1 MRSILV
7 ISGKEFR
14 AYFSSVIA
22 YIFITLFLAVSG
34 WLFMQSFF
42 LMGQASLRSFF
53 SLLPWLFLIFV
64 PAVAMRLW
72 AEEKKLGT
80 IELLMTFPVR
90 DSEVVLGKFLAAIGF
105 LGVALFLS
113 FPLALTA
120 AYVGDPD
127 WGAIVGGYLGALLLG
142 AAYLAIG
149 LFISSLTENQIVA
162 FLISAVGCFGLYVIG
177 EDFVLFRVPE
187 FMVGFLSYLSLGT
200 HFESIGRGVLDTRD
214 LLYYTSLIGF
224 FLFLNVRSVESRKW
238 R

>member
-1 MRSILV
+1 MHNILV
-7 ISGKEFR
+7 IAGKECR

-22 YIFITLFLAVSG
+22 YIFIPLFLAVSG

-42 LMGQASLRSFF
+42 LLGQASLRSFF

-72 AEEKKLGT
+72 AEEKKPGT

-90 DSEVVLGKFLAAIGF
+90 DSEVVLGKFLAAIEF
-105 LGVALFLS
+105 LAVALFLS

-120 AYVGDPD
+120 AYVGNPD

-149 LFISSLTENQIVA
+149 LFVSSLTENQIVA
-162 FLISAVGCFGLYVIG
+162 FLISAVGCFGLYIVG
-177 EDFVLFRVPE
+177 EGFVLFPVPE

-200 HFESIGRGVLDTRD
+200 HFESIGRGVL
-214 LLYYTSLIGF
+214 
-224 FLFLNVRSVESRKW
+224 
-238 R
+238 

>member
-1 MRSILV
+1 MHNIGV
-7 ISGKEFR
+7 IAGKEFR

-42 LMGQASLRSFF
+42 LLGQASLRSFF

-105 LGVALFLS
+105 LAVALFLS

-127 WGAIVGGYLGALLLG
+127 WGAICGGYLGALLLG

-149 LFISSLTENQIVA
+149 LFVSSLTENQIVA
-162 FLISAVGCFGLYVIG
+162 FLVSAVACFALYIVG
-177 EDFVLFRVPE
+177 EDFVLFRVPQ

-214 LLYYTSLIGF
+214 LLYYLSVIGF

>member
-1 MRSILV
+1 MRNILV
-7 ISGKEFR
+7 IAGKEFR

-42 LMGQASLRSFF
+42 LLGQASLRSFF
-53 SLLPWLFLIFV
+53 GLLPWLFLVFV
-64 PAVAMRLW
+64 PAVSMRLW
-72 AEEKKLGT
+72 AEEKKLKT
-80 IELLMTFPVR
+80 IELLMTYPVR
-90 DSEVVLGKFLAAIGF
+90 DSEVVLGKFLAAFAF

-127 WGAIVGGYLGALLLG
+127 WGAIFGGYLGALLLG

-149 LFISSLTENQIVA
+149 LFVSSLTENQIVA
-162 FLISAVGCFGLYVIG
+162 FLISVVGCFGLYIIG

-187 FMVGFLSYLSLGT
+187 VMVGFLAYLSLGT